1 MKQKALR
8 VLQQKKMYENQHT
21 MLMQQ
26 SFNMEQTNFATENL
40 KNTLVTVDAM
50 KTGAKEMKQQYKKLT
65 QGGGIDKIEKVK
77 DEIEDLLEMADE
89 VQDVISRS
97 YGLPDTVDEDELEA
111 GLYKLGY
118 LWRLNFFRAGGF
130 R

>member
-1 MKQKALR
+1 VKQKALR

-118 LWRLNFFRAGGF
+118 LCRLNFF
-130 R
+130 